1 MFRHVRAGALIVA
14 AVSTPVAAAM
24 AATPIIPAPAPPAH
38 GGTTAGVEAAHAAAR
53 ATAHRRH
60 VSRYRRAARKVGVRV
75 APDVHAWSDRRL
87 RRSLR
92 RVRRMAVPAALMR
105 RLEAIA
111 ACESHGNPRAIGGG
125 GAYRGKYQFDR
136 GTWSRVGGRGD
147 PAAASEAEQ
156 DRRAAR
162 LLKRSGASPWP
173 VCG

>member
-1 MFRHVRAGALIVA
+1 MFRKVRATALLIA

-24 AATPIIPAPAPPAH
+24 AATPTTPATPESAPGAAL
-38 GGTTAGVEAAHAAAR
+38 AGHDSVRSAMRDA
-53 ATAHRRH
+53 AHRRL
-60 VSRYRRAARKVGVRV
+60 VRRYRRAAQRAGVHISR
-75 APDVHAWSDRRL
+75 DVREWSDRRL
-87 RRSLR
+87 RRSLN
-92 RVRRMAVPAALMR
+92 RVRRMAIPASVKQ

-136 GTWSRVGGRGD
+136 GTWAKVGGRGD
-147 PAAASEAEQ
+147 PASASEAEQ

-162 LLKRSGASPWP
+162 LLRRSGASPWP